1 LDYAPNPTIPYAGS
15 SFQCNSE
22 CFLHNG
28 SAFLYSDVFACGRAR
43 RGERFEFRE
52 YKNCT
57 KVYYQGDLI
66 FFDHQVFMPGCRDL
80 EGIGC
85 FEGYSHQATLAFFY
99 DNLNDQL
106 LERLYDIL
114 KETCDVEFGLTKTKK
129 FGLLVRILGTSAD
142 YLVKVLLDLK
152 QEIYSA
158 C

>member
-1 LDYAPNPTIPYAGS
+1 MTRLAEHEIVERGIGRK
-15 SFQCNSE
+15 FQVPSVFNSIT
-22 CFLHNG
+22 
-28 SAFLYSDVFACGRAR
+28 V
-43 RGERFEFRE
+43 
-52 YKNCT
+52 
-57 KVYYQGDLI
+57 
-66 FFDHQVFMPGCRDL
+66 L

-114 KETCDVEFGLTKTKK
+114 KETCDIEFGLTKTKK
-129 FGLLVRILGTSAD
+129 FGLLVRILGTGAD

-158 C
+158 Y